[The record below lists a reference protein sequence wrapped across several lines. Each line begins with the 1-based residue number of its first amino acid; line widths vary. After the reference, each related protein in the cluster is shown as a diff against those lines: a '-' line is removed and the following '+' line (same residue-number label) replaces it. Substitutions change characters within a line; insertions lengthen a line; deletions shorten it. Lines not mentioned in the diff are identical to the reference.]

1 MAALIYPSTRYE
13 PAPVVD
19 LTARD
24 EQERLSPA
32 ALRAFFNIM
41 QRWSVRDDDARQLL
55 GGVSNG
61 PYYDMK
67 KHPDGRVLAADTLL
81 RISYLAGIFQALNVV
96 HGQQLA
102 DEWMQLPNGN
112 RIFGGSSPLTYIV
125 HGGLPAMQT
134 VRRLLEAR
142 AAGM

>member
-1 MAALIYPSTRYE
+1 MAALVYPSTRYE

-19 LTARD
+19 LTSRS

-67 KHPDGRVLAADTLL
+67 KHPAGRLLAADTLL
-81 RISYLAGIFQALNVV
+81 RISYLTGIFQALNVV
-96 HGQQLA
+96 HSEHLA
-102 DEWMQLPNGN
+102 DEWMRLPNSN
-112 RIFGGSSPLTYIV
+112 RIFGGSSPLAFII